1 MTAAHPRVPSAPPAP
16 AVIDGIDVEAVAAA
30 VEGCAGVSGLDS
42 GRFGEVAS
50 YLPGR
55 QVPGVI
61 VRHQALLI
69 RVRARWGLQVGD
81 LLSQITAAVTPIT
94 RGCRVQ
100 VVVGDIDDPPA
111 PVLPPAAGPAP
122 GLSLPGPGRRGPR
135 HASVIG
141 DPRP

>member
-1 MTAAHPRVPSAPPAP
+1 
-16 AVIDGIDVEAVAAA
+16 VAAA
-30 VEGCAGVSGLDS
+30 VEGCAGVSELDS

-61 VRHQALLI
+61 VRRQAVLI
-69 RVRARWGLQVGD
+69 RVRARWGLRVAD

-94 RGCRVQ
+94 GECRVQ

-111 PVLPPAAGPAP
+111 PVLPSAAAPAP
-122 GLSLPGPGRRGPR
+122 GLPFPAAGLPFPAAGLPFPAAGRGPQP
-135 HASVIG
+135 ASVIG

>member
-1 MTAAHPRVPSAPPAP
+1 MTTAHPRVSSVPPSP
-16 AVIDGIDVEAVAAA
+16 AVIGGINVEAIAAA

-61 VRHQALLI
+61 VRQQSVLI
-69 RVRARWGLQVGD
+69 RVRARWGLQVAD
-81 LLSQITAAVTPIT
+81 LLSQITAAVMPIT
-94 RGCRVQ
+94 RGRRVQ

-111 PVLPPAAGPAP
+111 PV
-122 GLSLPGPGRRGPR
+122 
-135 HASVIG
+135 
-141 DPRP
+141 

>member
-1 MTAAHPRVPSAPPAP
+1 MTTAHPHGVPMVPPAP

-42 GRFGEVAS
+42 GQFGEVAS

-61 VRHQALLI
+61 VRRQALLI
-69 RVRARWGLQVGD
+69 RVRARWGLQVAD
-81 LLSQITAAVTPIT
+81 LLSQITTAVTPIT
-94 RGCRVQ
+94 GGCRVQ

-111 PVLPPAAGPAP
+111 PVLPSAAGPAP
-122 GLSLPGPGRRGPR
+122 SLSLPGADRRGPR
-135 HASVIG
+135 RASVIG
-141 DPRP
+141 DR

>member
-1 MTAAHPRVPSAPPAP
+1 MTTAHPGDVPSVPPTP
-16 AVIDGIDVEAVAAA
+16 TVIDGINVEAVATA

-61 VRHQALLI
+61 VRQQSVLI
-69 RVRARWGLQVGD
+69 RVRARWGLQVAD
-81 LLSQITAAVTPIT
+81 LLSQITTAVTPIT
-94 RGCRVQ
+94 RGRRVQ

-111 PVLPPAAGPAP
+111 SVLPSAAGPP
-122 GLSLPGPGRRGPR
+122 LFLTSGCDYR
-135 HASVIG
+135 
-141 DPRP
+141 

>member
-1 MTAAHPRVPSAPPAP
+1 MTTAHPRVPPAPPAS

-30 VEGCAGVSGLDS
+30 VQGCAGVSGLDS
-42 GRFGEVAS
+42 GQFGEVAS

-61 VRHQALLI
+61 VRPQSVLI
-69 RVRARWGLQVGD
+69 RVRARWGLQVAD

-94 RGCRVQ
+94 RGRRVQ
-100 VVVGDIDDPPA
+100 VIVGDIDDPPA
-111 PVLPPAAGPAP
+111 PVLSPAAAPVPSLPLPAAGHTVP
-122 GLSLPGPGRRGPR
+122 RR
-135 HASVIG
+135 ASVIS

>member
-1 MTAAHPRVPSAPPAP
+1 MTTAYPRVPSVPPTP
-16 AVIDGIDVEAVAAA
+16 AIVDGIDVEAVSAA
-30 VEGCAGVSGLDS
+30 VQGCAGVSGLDS

-61 VRHQALLI
+61 VRRQSVLI
-69 RVRARWGLQVGD
+69 RVRARWGLQVAD

-94 RGCRVQ
+94 RGRRVQ

-111 PVLPPAAGPAP
+111 PVLPPAAGPVP
-122 GLSLPGPGRRGPR
+122 SLSLPGTVRGRRPAG
-135 HASVIG
+135 VID

>member
-1 MTAAHPRVPSAPPAP
+1 MTTAHPHGLPMVPPAP

-61 VRHQALLI
+61 VRRQAVLI
-69 RVRARWGLQVGD
+69 RVRARWGLRVAD
-81 LLSQITAAVTPIT
+81 LLSQITAAVAPIT
-94 RGCRVQ
+94 GGCRVQ
-100 VVVGDIDDPPA
+100 VVVGDIDDPPP
-111 PVLPPAAGPAP
+111 PVLSLPAAGRRARAAP
-122 GLSLPGPGRRGPR
+122 
-135 HASVIG
+135 V
-141 DPRP
+141 

>member
-1 MTAAHPRVPSAPPAP
+1 MTAAHSRVPSVPPAP

-61 VRHQALLI
+61 VRRQAVLI
-69 RVRARWGLQVGD
+69 RVRARWGLQVAD
-81 LLSQITAAVTPIT
+81 LLSQITAAVTPVT
-94 RGCRVQ
+94 QGRRVQ

-111 PVLPPAAGPAP
+111 PLLPSVAAPAP
-122 GLSLPGPGRRGPR
+122 GLSLPTAGRAAP
-135 HASVIG
+135 V
-141 DPRP
+141 

>member
-1 MTAAHPRVPSAPPAP
+1 MTAAHPRVPSVPSTPAI
-16 AVIDGIDVEAVAAA
+16 VDGIDVEAVAAA
-30 VEGCAGVSGLDS
+30 VQGCAGVSGLDS

-61 VRHQALLI
+61 VCRQSVLI
-69 RVRARWGLQVGD
+69 RVRARWGLQVAD

-94 RGCRVQ
+94 RGRRVQ

-111 PVLPPAAGPAP
+111 PALPLAAGPVP
-122 GLSLPGPGRRGPR
+122 SLSLPGAACGPR
-135 HASVIG
+135 RAGVID

>member
-1 MTAAHPRVPSAPPAP
+1 MTAAHSRVQSAPPAP

-30 VEGCAGVSGLDS
+30 VEGCADVSGLDS

-61 VRHQALLI
+61 VRQAVLI
-69 RVRARWGLQVGD
+69 RVRARWGLQVAD

-94 RGCRVQ
+94 GGCRVQ

-111 PVLPPAAGPAP
+111 PVLSSAAGPAP
-122 GLSLPGPGRRGPR
+122 GPSLPGAGRRAR
-135 HASVIG
+135 AASVIG

>member
-1 MTAAHPRVPSAPPAP
+1 MTTAHPRMPPVPPAP
-16 AVIDGIDVEAVAAA
+16 AVVDGIDVEAVAAA
-30 VEGCAGVSGLDS
+30 VRGCAGVSRLDG

-61 VRHQALLI
+61 VRQQAVLI
-69 RVRARWGLQVGD
+69 RVRARWGLQVAD

-94 RGCRVQ
+94 RGRRVQ

-111 PVLPPAAGPAP
+111 PVLPPAAGPVP
-122 GLSLPGPGRRGPR
+122 SLSLPGAGRGRAAP
-135 HASVIG
+135 V
-141 DPRP
+141 

>member
-1 MTAAHPRVPSAPPAP
+1 MTAAHPRVPSVPPAP

-30 VEGCAGVSGLDS
+30 VQGCAGVSGLDS

-61 VRHQALLI
+61 VRRQSVLI
-69 RVRARWGLQVGD
+69 RVRARWGLQAAD
-81 LLSQITAAVTPIT
+81 LLSQITAAVTPVT
-94 RGCRVQ
+94 RGRRVQ

-111 PVLPPAAGPAP
+111 PVLPLAAGPAP
-122 GLSLPGPGRRGPR
+122 SLSLPGAVRRPR
-135 HASVIG
+135 RAGVIG

>member
-1 MTAAHPRVPSAPPAP
+1 MTAAHPRVPPAPPAP

-69 RVRARWGLQVGD
+69 RVRARWGLQVAD

-94 RGCRVQ
+94 RGCR
-100 VVVGDIDDPPA
+100 
-111 PVLPPAAGPAP
+111 
-122 GLSLPGPGRRGPR
+122 GPGGRR
-135 HASVIG
+135 
-141 DPRP
+141 